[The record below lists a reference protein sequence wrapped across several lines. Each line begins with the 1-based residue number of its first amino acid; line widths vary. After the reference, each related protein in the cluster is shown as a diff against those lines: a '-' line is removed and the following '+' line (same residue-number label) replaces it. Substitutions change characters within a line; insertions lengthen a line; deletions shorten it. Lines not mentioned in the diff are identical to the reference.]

1 MKTIDKDFTDINIK
15 GLVHAADKSDA
26 NQPVPSLL
34 CGQCHHIWQLVSLQ
48 ISNTKYG

>member
-15 GLVHAADKSDA
+15 GLVHAANKSDA